1 MLSSGSPEDNA
12 VGQEKIF
19 KYKLD
24 FYYQSALIY
33 LVTLILYGGI
43 RGSLVEKKFEY
54 VLNDPL
60 MYMIIFFVIM
70 SFITLAMNALRG
82 RRLIIGERTIAF
94 VHRWHERRIDVEE
107 IEWMHVGR
115 ELRVQTSGRFQV
127 IVFKLRNRRRLFRI
141 RVGRYERDREL
152 VHEMLRIATMVPKKN
167 RGRWRRKRITD
178 R

>member
-1 MLSSGSPEDNA
+1 MPE
-12 VGQEKIF
+12 QEKVF

-60 MYMIIFFVIM
+60 MYMIIFFVIV
-70 SFITLAMNALRG
+70 SFVALAMNALRN
-82 RRLIIGERTIAF
+82 RRLIIGERSIIF
-94 VHRWHERRIDVEE
+94 KHRWHERRIEVGE

-127 IVFKLRNRRRLFRI
+127 VVFKLKNRRRLFRI

-152 VHEMLRIATMVPKKN
+152 VHEMQRIAAIVP
-167 RGRWRRKRITD
+167 RRQRRRRWRKKGIAD